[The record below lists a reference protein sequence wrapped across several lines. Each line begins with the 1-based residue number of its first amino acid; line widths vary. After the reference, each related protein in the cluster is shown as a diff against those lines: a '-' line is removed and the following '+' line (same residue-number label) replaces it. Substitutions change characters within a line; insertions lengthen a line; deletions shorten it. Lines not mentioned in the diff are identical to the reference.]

1 MYTYT
6 RAYKMHVNIHLCRQ
20 TMHASRKMHVQEL
33 GLKVHI
39 CTYGSQS
46 PHMYIRI
53 FMHTYVHFLY
63 RQTDADSTQTHT
75 HNDTHRDSESAS
87 SLTVRK
93 ASSWR
98 VSAFSCSWNASVQVF
113 VAQKLWVV
121 ICCWV
126 MCACKHARVL
136 DMSSSM
142 QRRIFSSDK
151 RHRHLAHEQIHSS
164 SKWQVAH
171 HACSCTVS
179 NTVN

>member
-1 MYTYT
+1 
-6 RAYKMHVNIHLCRQ
+6 MHQERCMCRNWVSKS
-20 TMHASRKMHVQEL
+20 THAH
-33 GLKVHI
+33 
-39 CTYGSQS
+39 T
-46 PHMYIRI
+46 
-53 FMHTYVHFLY
+53 FMHTYAHFLC
-63 RQTDADSTQTHT
+63 RQTDADSTHT